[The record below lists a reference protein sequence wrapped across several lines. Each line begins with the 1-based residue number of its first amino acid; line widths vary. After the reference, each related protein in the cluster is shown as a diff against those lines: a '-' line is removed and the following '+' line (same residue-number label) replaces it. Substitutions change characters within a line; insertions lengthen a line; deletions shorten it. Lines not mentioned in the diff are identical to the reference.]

1 MVPEHDKKYKFL
13 SKFILHEVFV
23 TETVD
28 EIHFLVIYENEVELL
43 TNVLPWT
50 PVEPAK
56 QHLILLLETVK
67 FWGIDLLTDVEIEIE
82 SEIKGCLELFNF
94 RKLLSRER
102 NLSAIISK
110 VEDLLTLGIL
120 CTF

>member
-28 EIHFLVIYENEVELL
+28 EIHFLVICENEVGLL

-50 PVEPAK
+50 PVDPAK

-82 SEIKGCLELFNF
+82 SKLQDLEIKGCQ
-94 RKLLSRER
+94 SC
-102 NLSAIISK
+102 S
-110 VEDLLTLGIL
+110 TLGNYYQEKKH
-120 CTF
+120 FQ

>member
-1 MVPEHDKKYKFL
+1 MVSEHDKKYDFL
-13 SKFILHEVFV
+13 SKFILHEVLV
-23 TETVD
+23 TGTVD
-28 EIHFLVIYENEVELL
+28 EIHLLVISENKVELF
-43 TNVLPWT
+43 TDALPWT
-50 PVEPAK
+50 PVELAR
-56 QHLILLLETVK
+56 QHLVLLLETVK

>member
-13 SKFILHEVFV
+13 SKFILHEVFA